1 MKRKLTEQDRE
12 QCIWLLRNARPITY
26 EIRGGYT
33 GYTISRALNDVSM
46 LYPHID
52 TVTNRLYLQ
61 SWIDSQLAEYNY
73 SYTYWVYKKRFKVW
87 NRTANASYAA
97 YMGRIAWID
106 WMIKELEA
114 GR

>member
-1 MKRKLTEQDRE
+1 MKRKLTDQDRA

-26 EIRGGYT
+26 DIRGGYT
-33 GYTISRALNDVSM
+33 GYTITRALNDVAM

-52 TVTNRLYLQ
+52 TVTNRLYLN
-61 SWIDSQLAEYNY
+61 SWIDKQLAEYNY
-73 SYTYWVYKKRFKVW
+73 SYTYWIYKKHFKLR
-87 NRTANASYAA
+87 NITTNPSYAA
-97 YMGRIAWID
+97 YKGRIAWID